1 MWGCTEFLHQ
11 AHMCPSLFPIFVQH
25 HLRDVTLDLPSVDYS
40 NKLHLVKT
48 SRLDSLRTNNVEYP
62 NSLMWNKHPIRLTIV
77 ISRSDGLVP
86 HLCCHHSQL
95 HSRKF
100 LHLHVPE
107 KPIHK
112 VCSECPDGFA
122 HANLSPRMFHPLK
135 ANVFCTSPSMQSQ
148 QCGYTGLNSM
158 NITITGGFHG
168 PPLFKM
174 MTALLQSRDGTM

>member
-62 NSLMWNKHPIRLTIV
+62 NPLMWNKYPIRLTIV

-86 HLCCHHSQL
+86 HLCCHHSQP
-95 HSRKF
+95 HSRKH

-107 KPIHK
+107 KPIQK
-112 VCSECPDGFA
+112 GA
-122 HANLSPRMFHPLK
+122 LSTQMDLL
-135 ANVFCTSPSMQSQ
+135 MQSSLQ
-148 QCGYTGLNSM
+148 GCSVLLKQAC
-158 NITITGGFHG
+158 FARH
-168 PPLFKM
+168 PPCKHSTVASLDL
-174 MTALLQSRDGTM
+174 TL